1 LFPSHAA
8 RRWTNQEHCFLAMLL
23 EGEQTRKHCF
33 LAMLLEGEQI
43 RKGLLPFDKAVL
55 WVNWDCNGHE
65 GHFCMK
71 VALPARS
78 IDYYPNTGTYRQV
91 NFQRMWFGCNSH
103 NSIHYVHTNF
113 HTKVAHQTK
122 NH

>member
-8 RRWTNQEHCFLAMLL
+8 RRWTNQEHCFLALLL

-78 IDYYPNTGTYRQV
+78 IDYYPNTVPIGRWIFRECDLDATV
-91 NFQRMWFGCNSH
+91 I
-103 NSIHYVHTNF
+103 SIHYVHTNF